1 MAQWSPAPSH
11 SLQYTTGGS
20 SGAHSSQ
27 LCGLKHV
34 KVVSVGLLLSKVDHH
49 LFILHHQ
56 SLTVHCD
63 RCHSSHPTL
72 FSESWSIHLESA
84 VVNFM
89 LDACHR
95 NLHWY
100 PTFQCR
106 PLDIHSGLLQSV
118 MDVIPV
124 PSTIPFSKVDH
135 CISSPVVYCTL

>member
-1 MAQWSPAPSH
+1 MVMGVTFLSTSLFLVGTPSTIQFSAVDHCEFILRPQWSA
-11 SLQYTTGGS
+11 
-20 SGAHSSQ
+20 
-27 LCGLKHV
+27 
-34 KVVSVGLLLSKVDHH
+34 
-49 LFILHHQ
+49 ILHHQ
-56 SLTVHCD
+56 WFFDSD